1 MSENV
6 NVEHE
11 NDTSNVMLM
20 VTTNMIFAKSY
31 WLKQLH
37 HRRRTSNFGQW
48 SVGKVCKIKN
58 KLKICQYKTIA
69 GKVFI
74 FLVAILLPLTTL
86 LIT

>member
-11 NDTSNVMLM
+11 NETSNAMLM
-20 VTTNMIFAKSY
+20 VITNMIFAKSY

-48 SVGKVCKIKN
+48 SVRKVYKIKN
-58 KLKICQYKTIA
+58 KFKICQYKIIA
-69 GKVFI
+69 GKVSL

-86 LIT
+86 PIT

>member
-48 SVGKVCKIKN
+48 SVRNVCKIKN
-58 KLKICQYKTIA
+58 KFKICQYKTIA
-69 GKVFI
+69 GKVSLS
-74 FLVAILLPLTTL
+74 LVAILLPLTTL